1 MTPHAHMVVQ
11 EDREVWRQL
20 MRTTRM
26 LGFSSDAP
34 VLMRP
39 DVAGEAAEG
48 EVRSRA
54 FVPIRDPEA
63 HATFYLCAREDQ
75 SDGRPCWLRD
85 GARRPAVTNR

>member
-1 MTPHAHMVVQ
+1 
-11 EDREVWRQL
+11 
-20 MRTTRM
+20 M

-48 EVRSRA
+48 VGQVQRV

-63 HATFYLCAREDQ
+63 HATFYLCLREDQ
-75 SDGRPCWLRD
+75 VDGGGLVASVVELVGRL
-85 GARRPAVTNR
+85 